1 MMTFYLGKE
10 YALYEKKFNEIIKH
24 YKPEVKNASN
34 SEIFRHIVDL
44 LYSAIIK
51 KNNDKKVA

>member
-24 YKPEVKNASN
+24 YKPEVKNATN

-51 KNNDKKVA
+51 NNKKEGE

>member
-10 YALYEKKFNEIIKH
+10 IKLYEERFEEIKKH
-24 YKPEVKNASN
+24 YKAELESGSN
-34 SEIFRHIVDL
+34 SETFRHVVDL